1 MAGQGTHLVVGS
13 IQWTVSA
20 TNDIPPDDQES
31 AVVQTK
37 SISLKSL
44 QRKLLSVQFYN
55 IISTYNAKIKII
67 LYTLLKFDNKN

>member
-1 MAGQGTHLVVGS
+1 
-13 IQWTVSA
+13 
-20 TNDIPPDDQES
+20 
-31 AVVQTK
+31 VVQTK

>member
-1 MAGQGTHLVVGS
+1 
-13 IQWTVSA
+13 VSA